1 MIIVQGNMGTTDFF
15 MPCNE
20 IKVCQNI
27 FFQNITTFTIEDK
40 YCFKNLAKRQ
50 LVS

>member
-1 MIIVQGNMGTTDFF
+1 MP

-27 FFQNITTFTIEDK
+27 FDITTFTIEDK